1 MNKDRHLK
9 LVWSQETAVVKLFPP
24 PPPRKGPDKCYVCG
38 NEKFQRRVTAH
49 VCTKCGENYKL

>member
-9 LVWSQETAVVKLFPP
+9 LVWTQSNIINLTPP
-24 PPPRKGPDKCYVCG
+24 TPPRKGPDKCYICG
-38 NEKFQRRVTAH
+38 NTKFQRRVTAH